1 MGEKNL
7 TRVLIALAHE
17 FNSPF
22 LNDLKCPV
30 RFGFYKKKKKKKDFR
45 RKKGY
50 LYWDLQGLKKK
61 EKKRKLIVTVVLFC
75 IQRKLALA
83 LTHAPCIWNQSE
95 RYQFYWKLV
104 STLLFSFIM
113 INFRRIKKTSYEI
126 HLISEG
132 GSEMAAIFFSFTNT
146 SAVFDKT

>member
-1 MGEKNL
+1 MLEKKFIFIEIYM
-7 TRVLIALAHE
+7 V
-17 FNSPF
+17 F
-22 LNDLKCPV
+22 K
-30 RFGFYKKKKKKKDFR
+30 
-45 RKKGY
+45 
-50 LYWDLQGLKKK
+50 
-61 EKKRKLIVTVVLFC
+61 KKRKLIVTVVLFC

-95 RYQFYWKLV
+95 RYQSYWKLV

-132 GSEMAAIFFSFTNT
+132 GSEMAAIFFSFANT
-146 SAVFDKT
+146 STAFDKT

>member
-17 FNSPF
+17 FNSLF

-30 RFGFYKKKKKKKDFR
+30 RFGFYKKKKKKDFR

-61 EKKRKLIVTVVLFC
+61 KKKRKLIVTVVLFC

>member
-17 FNSPF
+17 FNSLF

-30 RFGFYKKKKKKKDFR
+30 RFGFYKKKKEKKDFR

-61 EKKRKLIVTVVLFC
+61 EKKKEIDCYSCIVLY
-75 IQRKLALA
+75 
-83 LTHAPCIWNQSE
+83 S
-95 RYQFYWKLV
+95 
-104 STLLFSFIM
+104 
-113 INFRRIKKTSYEI
+113 KKACTC
-126 HLISEG
+126 
-132 GSEMAAIFFSFTNT
+132 TNT
-146 SAVFDKT
+146 CTLYLKSVGTLSVLLKTCFYSIILIYYD